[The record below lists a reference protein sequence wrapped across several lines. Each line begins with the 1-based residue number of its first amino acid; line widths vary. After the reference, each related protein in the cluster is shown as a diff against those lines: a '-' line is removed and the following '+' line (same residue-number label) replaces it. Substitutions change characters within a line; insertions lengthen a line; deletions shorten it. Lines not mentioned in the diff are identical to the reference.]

1 MLLQNCFLGLGH
13 EVWDT
18 RFRDTRSDEV
28 RGGRE
33 VPDAKHNLTSHL
45 PYNVSTLVLFASPRG
60 PMEKY
65 NHEFTSPIAVIN

>member
-45 PYNVSTLVLFASPRG
+45 PYVVTVTVTP
-60 PMEKY
+60 
-65 NHEFTSPIAVIN
+65 